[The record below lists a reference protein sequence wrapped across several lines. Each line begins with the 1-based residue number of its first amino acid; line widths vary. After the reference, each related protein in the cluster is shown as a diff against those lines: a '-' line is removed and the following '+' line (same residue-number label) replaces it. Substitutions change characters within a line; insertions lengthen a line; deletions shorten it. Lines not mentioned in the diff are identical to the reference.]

1 MPPMT
6 RRVLSIDIETY
17 SSIDLEESG
26 AHAYAASDDFEI
38 MLFGYA
44 FDDAPVT
51 VIDLAQGETLPSEVF
66 DALTD
71 PEITKAA
78 WNAAFE
84 RACISSELNLA
95 LPPEQWSC
103 SMAHA
108 LYLGCPAKLGE
119 AAKVLDM
126 PMRKDSAGS
135 ALIQFFCK
143 PGKPNLFSAGGRNTP
158 DSSPDE
164 WAQFVEYCRRDV
176 EVEREIRKRLSAYP
190 LPEIERRVWAADQRI
205 NDRGIRVDLDLA
217 ARAIECDELSRA
229 ELLEEAERVTGLQNP
244 NSVPQLKTWIKSRT
258 GKAIKSLDKTAAGEL
273 IRTTSDPVI
282 RRALELRLRLGK
294 SSVAKYQA
302 IERSACPDGRARGL
316 MQYYGAARTGR
327 WGGRRIQPQNLPR
340 TRLSDLDA
348 ARRLLLAGDYESI
361 DLLFGDTA
369 ATLSELVRTALIAS
383 PGCQLISAD
392 FSAIEARVLAWLA
405 GEEWVLDVFRRGGG
419 IYEATAARMF
429 RVPIESV
436 AKGGP
441 LRDRGKV
448 ATLACGY
455 GGGVNALIKMG
466 ALRSGLKERELQ
478 PIVDQWRQANTRIV
492 QYWRD
497 VEAAALSAIAG
508 RPVELAHGVRFFL
521 EGDALKIRLPS
532 GRALAY
538 LHPEIEPD
546 PRFGKDSITYGGP
559 GANGRWARDRTY
571 GGKLV
576 ENITQAVARDCLVE
590 AILRMESGFPEAKIV
605 LHVHDEIVAD
615 VPLSIPTD
623 SAIERIVELMAAPM
637 PWAPDLPLDA
647 DAFATPYY
655 RAD

>member
-1 MPPMT
+1 MS
-6 RRVLSIDIETY
+6 RRVLSIDIETF
-17 SSIDLEESG
+17 SSVDLTKSG
-26 AHAYAASDDFEI
+26 AHAYAAAPDFEI
-38 MLFGYA
+38 LLFGYA
-44 FDDAPVT
+44 FDDDPVT
-51 VIDLAQGETLPSEVF
+51 VIDLAQGEELPREVF

-71 PEITKAA
+71 PKITKAA

-84 RACISSELNLA
+84 RACIARHFSVNVD
-95 LPPEQWSC
+95 PDQWAC
-103 SMAHA
+103 SMVHS
-108 LYLGCPAKLGE
+108 LYLGYPAALGE

-126 PMRKDSAGS
+126 PLKKDAAGS
-135 ALIQFFCK
+135 ALIRLFCV
-143 PGKPNLFSAGGRNTP
+143 PGKPNLFSQGGRNTP
-158 DSSPDE
+158 GSSPDE

-190 LPEIERRVWAADQRI
+190 LPEIEARVWAADQRI

-229 ELLEEAERVTGLQNP
+229 ELLEEAERVTGLANP
-244 NSVPQLKTWIKSRT
+244 NSPAQLKAWIEART
-258 GKAIKSLDKTAAGEL
+258 GEAINSLDKAAAGEL
-273 IRTTSDPVI
+273 IRSTNDPVI
-282 RRALELRLRLGK
+282 RRALELRLQLGK

-340 TRLSDLDA
+340 TRLRDLDA
-348 ARRLLLAGDYESI
+348 ARGILLAGDYDSL

-369 ATLSELVRTALIAS
+369 STLSELIRTALIAS

-405 GEEWVLDVFRRGGG
+405 GEEWVLDVFRSGGG
-419 IYEATAARMF
+419 IYEATAAQMY
-429 RVPIESV
+429 RVPLSSIHR
-436 AKGGP
+436 GHP
-441 LRDRGKV
+441 LRERGKL

-455 GGGVNALIKMG
+455 SGGVNALIAMG
-466 ALRSGLKERELQ
+466 SLRSGLEERELQ
-478 PIVDQWRQANTRIV
+478 PIVDQWRKANPCIV

-521 EGDALKIRLPS
+521 EGDAMKIRLPS
-532 GRALAY
+532 GRALSY

-546 PRFGKDSITYGGP
+546 PRFGKDSITFAGIDEKSRW
-559 GANGRWARDRTY
+559 GRVRTY

-576 ENITQAVARDCLVE
+576 ENITQAVARDCLAE
-590 AILRMESGFPEAKIV
+590 AILRVEADFPEAKIV

-637 PWAPDLPLDA
+637 PWAPELPLDA

>member
-1 MPPMT
+1 MT
-6 RRVLSIDIETY
+6 RRVLSIDIETF
-17 SSIDLEESG
+17 SSVDLTKSG
-26 AHAYAASDDFEI
+26 AHAYAAAPDFEI
-38 MLFGYA
+38 LLFGYA
-44 FDDAPVT
+44 FDDEPVT
-51 VIDLAQGETLPSEVF
+51 VIDLAQDEALPSEVF

-84 RACISSELNLA
+84 RACIARHFSIDLD
-95 LPPEQWSC
+95 PDQWSC

-108 LYLGCPAKLGE
+108 LYLGYPAALGE
-119 AAKVLDM
+119 AAKALDM
-126 PMRKDSAGS
+126 PLKKDTAGRS
-135 ALIQFFCK
+135 LIRLFCS
-143 PGKPNLFSAGGRNTP
+143 PGKPNLFGGRGRTP
-158 DSSPDE
+158 PYAAPDQ
-164 WAQFVEYCRRDV
+164 WAQFIEYCRRDV

-190 LPEIERRVWAADQRI
+190 LPEIEARVWAADQRI

-217 ARAIECDELSRA
+217 SRAIECDELSRA
-229 ELLEEAERVTGLQNP
+229 ELLEEAERVTGLRNP
-244 NSVPQLKTWIKSRT
+244 NSPAQLKEWIKART
-258 GKAIKSLDKTAAGEL
+258 GEALISLDKAAAGEL
-273 IRTTSDPVI
+273 IRTTDDPAI
-282 RRALELRLRLGK
+282 RRALELRLQLGK

-302 IERSACPDGRARGL
+302 IDRSACPDGRARGL

-340 TRLSDLDA
+340 TRLRDLDA
-348 ARRLLLAGDYESI
+348 ARNLVLAGDYESI

-369 ATLSELVRTALIAS
+369 STLSELVRTALIAS

-405 GEEWVLDVFRRGGG
+405 GEEWVLDVFRSGGG
-419 IYEATAARMF
+419 IYEATAAQMY
-429 RVPIESV
+429 RVPLDSIHR
-436 AKGGP
+436 GHP
-441 LRDRGKV
+441 LRERGKV

-455 GGGVNALIKMG
+455 GGGVNALIAMG
-466 ALRSGLKERELQ
+466 ALRSGLEERELK
-478 PIVDQWRQANTRIV
+478 PIVDQWRQANPRIV

-508 RPVELAHGVRFFL
+508 RPVELAHGVRFFV

-546 PRFGKDSITYGGP
+546 PRFGKESITYGGL
-559 GANGRWARDRTY
+559 GENNRWSRLRTY

-576 ENITQAVARDCLVE
+576 ENITQAVARDCLAK
-590 AILRMESGFPEAKIV
+590 AILRVEAEFPEAKIV

>member
-1 MPPMT
+1 MP
-6 RRVLSIDIETY
+6 RRVLSIDIETF
-17 SSIDLEESG
+17 SSVDLTKSG
-26 AHAYAASDDFEI
+26 AHAYAAAYDFEI
-38 MLFGYA
+38 LLFGYA
-44 FDDAPVT
+44 FDDEPVT

-84 RACISSELNLA
+84 RACIARHLSIDLD
-95 LPPEQWSC
+95 PDQWSC
-103 SMAHA
+103 SMVHS
-108 LYLGCPAKLGE
+108 LYLGYPASLGE

-126 PMRKDSAGS
+126 PLKKDVAGRS
-135 ALIQFFCK
+135 LIRLFCV
-143 PGKPNLFSAGGRNTP
+143 PGKTNLFSQGGRNTP

-176 EVEREIRKRLSAYP
+176 EVERDIRKRLSAYP
-190 LPEIERRVWAADQRI
+190 LPEIEARVWAADQRI

-229 ELLEEAERVTGLQNP
+229 ELLEEAERVTGLANP
-244 NSVPQLKTWIKSRT
+244 NSPAQLKAWIEART
-258 GKAIKSLDKTAAGEL
+258 GKAIKSLDKAAAGEI
-273 IRTTSDPVI
+273 IRTTDDPVI
-282 RRALELRLRLGK
+282 RRALELRLQLGK

-340 TRLSDLDA
+340 TRLRDLDA
-348 ARRLLLAGDYESI
+348 ARNLVLAGDYESI

-369 ATLSELVRTALIAS
+369 STLSELVRTALIAS

-405 GEEWVLDVFRRGGG
+405 GEEWVLDVFRRGEG
-419 IYEATAARMF
+419 IYEATAAKMF
-429 RVPIESV
+429 GVPVETV
-436 AKGGP
+436 TKGSP

-448 ATLACGY
+448 ASLACQYNGS
-455 GGGVNALIKMG
+455 VNALIAMG
-466 ALRSGLKERELQ
+466 ALRSGLEERELQ
-478 PIVDQWRQANTRIV
+478 PIVDQWRAANPRIV

-546 PRFGKDSITYGGP
+546 PRFGKDSITFAGIDEK
-559 GANGRWARDRTY
+559 NRWGRVRTY

-576 ENITQAVARDCLVE
+576 ENITQAVARDCLAE
-590 AILRMESGFPEAKIV
+590 AILRVEAEFPEAKIV

-623 SAIERIVELMAAPM
+623 SAIERIVELMALPM